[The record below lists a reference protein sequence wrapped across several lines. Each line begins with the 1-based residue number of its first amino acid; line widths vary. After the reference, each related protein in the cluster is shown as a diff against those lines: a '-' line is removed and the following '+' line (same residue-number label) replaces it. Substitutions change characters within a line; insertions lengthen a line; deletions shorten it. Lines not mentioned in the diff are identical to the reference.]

1 MGEAISVTY
10 QHTNDLFG
18 GFAWLW
24 LSEIVVVLGLSCEH
38 PTLHCALCLTLSLQ
52 IWHTTKRAAGTIPG

>member
-1 MGEAISVTY
+1 MQAPGRIPTGNASVHAVGEAISVTY

-38 PTLHCALCLTLSLQ
+38 PTLHCTL
-52 IWHTTKRAAGTIPG
+52 